1 MNIGGGGVSPTWSGS
16 KARFRVAVIVA
27 TFNRPEITI
36 RALRSMASA
45 TKQADIEVK
54 LFLAD
59 ASTDDTTKSG
69 AVALYPDA
77 EVIAVPSTSYW
88 ASSMRVAW
96 EHAQRWDY
104 DFVMWLNDDVTL
116 YEHALQ
122 QLISTSTEAASPAAA
137 VGATQD
143 PETSELTYGGKRRG
157 PWFAPL
163 HGPGLIP
170 AENAQ
175 KIGVFHGNIVLI
187 PKAVDDSV
195 GGFPAG
201 YLHNMA
207 DTAYGLRLRKS
218 KFTALLCPG
227 FLGSC
232 SANPDGDMWRDPSLQ
247 AKTRWA
253 HLRSPKGRPFPYW
266 FKLCREI
273 GGFSWPL
280 YLLSGH
286 IKVLASFLKVS
297 PGAIR
302 PLNAMKT
309 PTATSQEGVNGS

>member
-1 MNIGGGGVSPTWSGS
+1 MSPNSLGS
-16 KARFRVAVIVA
+16 KARPRVAVLMA
-27 TFNRPEITI
+27 TFNRPELTH
-36 RALRSMASA
+36 RALRSLASA
-45 TKQADIEVK
+45 AKQADIEVK

-59 ASTDDTTKSG
+59 ASTDNATKNA
-69 AVALYPDA
+69 AVASFPGA
-77 EVIAVPSTSYW
+77 SVIAVPADSFW

-96 EHAQRWDY
+96 EHAQSWDY

-116 YEHALQ
+116 YEHALH
-122 QLISTSTEAASPAAA
+122 QLISTSTEAASPAVA

-143 PETSELTYGGKRRG
+143 PETLEMTYGGNRRG
-157 PWFAPL
+157 PCFAPL
-163 HGPGLIP
+163 HGPGLSP

-175 KIGVFHGNIVLI
+175 EISVIQGNIVLV
-187 PKAVDDSV
+187 PKAADDLV

-207 DTAYGLRLRKS
+207 DTAYSLRLRK
-218 KFTALLCPG
+218 KKVTALLCPG
-227 FLGSC
+227 FLGTC
-232 SANPDGDMWRDPSLQ
+232 SANPGGDMWRDPSLP

-286 IKVLASFLKVS
+286 TKVLASFLKVS
-297 PGAIR
+297 PRAIR
-302 PLNAMKT
+302 HWKAMKNST
-309 PTATSQEGVNGS
+309 GTLQEGING